1 MPGAR
6 MNGEDRL
13 KMDSSNNSSSS
24 SSNNNN
30 NNSNKVSK
38 VNGAAVTNG
47 SLDGGGK
54 RSLTPPARSQE
65 DVDGMAENFR

>member
-24 SSNNNN
+24 NN
-30 NNSNKVSK
+30 NNSSSKVSK

-54 RSLTPPARSQE
+54 RSPTPPARSQE